1 MTKRVKKWETKAMI
15 QIQKSI
21 DSNFNKRKI
30 IFKNNPSRL
39 DFRIKPTYKNTEK
52 FSKCILNRKMIK
64 PNFYDA
70 IRIHEI
76 INQVQNSSKIKKKM
90 YIN

>member
-1 MTKRVKKWETKAMI
+1 NNLFDQFKII
-15 QIQKSI
+15 QIKKSI
-21 DSNFNKRKI
+21 DGNFKKRKV

-52 FSKCILNRKMIK
+52 FSKCILNRKIIK

-70 IRIHEI
+70 TRIHEI
-76 INQVQNSSKIKKKM
+76 INRVQNSFKIKKKM